1 MPGNGSSWF
10 RGALTYL
17 IRLFTA
23 HLVIRCA
30 SMTKAQ
36 RALVDVQTKQSELR
50 SRLAALS
57 AMDAR
62 NDEQETELSTTET
75 KLSGCEPELRA
86 ALAAAAAEDDSART
100 VQTTDAEGRERIELR
115 SKTGLADFLKAAAG
129 GTSVNG
135 AAAEYAASLGVP
147 ASGHLPMALFAPT
160 NQHLH
165 IPTVETRAVT
175 PGPAVKGMLQ
185 PTIPFVFE
193 RSAAAS
199 LGIMMPTVP
208 SGQVQIPKI
217 TTAPPSDTLAKDGAA
232 PSTAAA
238 VTLVNQAPV
247 RIAGQLEVRVEDL
260 AVMPSLE
267 SSLSESLQGSM
278 SNELDEQVF
287 NGAAGDL
294 NGLFTQAA
302 NVGVASAV
310 ETFATGIARFASLVD
325 GRHAYTLS
333 DVRAV
338 IGSATFGRF
347 AGQFSGNGS
356 ISLFD
361 YLTQMLGSIRVSD
374 RVPSVSSNAQKGIVV
389 LSASAEMPKIHVWD
403 AMQIVRDPYSGAG
416 AGKVTI
422 TATSLVSPLYIP
434 HSTSQV
440 KEIHPKVS

>member
-1 MPGNGSSWF
+1 M
-10 RGALTYL
+10 L
-17 IRLFTA
+17 I
-23 HLVIRCA
+23 
-30 SMTKAQ
+30 TKAQ
-36 RALVDVQTKQSELR
+36 RDLIEIQGRQSELR
-50 SRLAALS
+50 SRLAVLAG
-57 AMDAR
+57 MDTR
-62 NDEQETELSTTET
+62 TTDEESELATVET

-86 ALAAAAAEDDSART
+86 ALVAAAAEDDSART
-100 VQTTDAEGRERIELR
+100 VQTTDAEGRERLELR
-115 SKTGLADFLKAAAG
+115 AKTGIADFLKAAVG
-129 GTSVNG
+129 GSAVTG
-135 AAAEYAASLGVP
+135 AAAEYATSLGVP
-147 ASGHLPMALFAPT
+147 TVGHVPMALFAPT
-160 NQHLH
+160 NTHLH
-165 IPTVETRAVT
+165 FPTVETRAVT
-175 PGPAVKGMLQ
+175 PGPAVKGMPQ

-238 VTLVNQAPV
+238 VTLVNQSPV

-267 SSLSESLQGSM
+267 AALSESLQGSM

-287 NGAAGDL
+287 NGGSGDL

-302 NVGVASAV
+302 NVNAAGSA

-325 GRHAYTLS
+325 GRHAYDLS

-338 IGSATFGRF
+338 IGSATFGRY
-347 AGQFSGNGS
+347 AGQFSGNGAV
-356 ISLFD
+356 SLFD
-361 YLTQMLGSIRVSD
+361 YLRINLGSIRVSD

-422 TATSLVSPLYIP
+422 TATSLVSPLYVP

-440 KEIHPKVS
+440 KEVHPKVS